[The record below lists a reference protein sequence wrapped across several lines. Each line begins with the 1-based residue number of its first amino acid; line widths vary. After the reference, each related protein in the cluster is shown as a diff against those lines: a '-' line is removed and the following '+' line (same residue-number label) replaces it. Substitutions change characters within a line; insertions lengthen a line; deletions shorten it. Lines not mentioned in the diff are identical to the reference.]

1 MSETAPLIS
10 DLALILVIAG
20 IVTLIFKK
28 LNQPIILG
36 RIPHLALFS
45 LDAERI
51 GSGEYRDLGGN
62 RYYLPPVCHGT

>member
-36 RIPHLALFS
+36 YIL
-45 LDAERI
+45 
-51 GSGEYRDLGGN
+51 SGFLTS
-62 RYYLPPVCHGT
+62 PPRPIFP